1 AREDQGWKSVVE
13 NILEASKLAH
23 DDPYRRSVFFRPLGL
38 RAGEELHV
46 ARRVPLDPGARAA
59 LVLGFHNPHLTEDDV
74 ADLELRVLAPEDA
87 VRVEPPARFPL
98 PGELDVPFE
107 VLGGEPALTV
117 QVGPAPAEH
126 TAVTM
131 RFGVTAGATAHAA
144 ADVSPRSE
152 DGVALAE
159 RGPEQDDDV
168 VAPPRVEVLRLYDTV
183 FRNAQMQPAAALNVV
198 DAFQRLLPH
207 EQRLAE
213 KRALL
218 LAELGEAERA
228 WHVLR
233 TLDPE
238 LLGDDARLLLFR
250 LHAAHDGGAG
260 L

>member
-1 AREDQGWKSVVE
+1 ARFVALKRDDIEFTAYYDAREEQGWKSVVE

-38 RAGEELHV
+38 RVGEELHV
-46 ARRVPLDPGARAA
+46 ARRVPLEPGARAA

-74 ADLELRVLAPEDA
+74 ANLELRVLAPEDA
-87 VRVEPPARFPL
+87 VRVEPPARFP
-98 PGELDVPFE
+98 PTGELEVPFE

-126 TAVTM
+126 TAVTL
-131 RFGVTAGATAHAA
+131 RFGVTAEAG
-144 ADVSPRSE
+144 
-152 DGVALAE
+152 
-159 RGPEQDDDV
+159 DDDV
-168 VAPPRVEVLRLYDTV
+168 APSRAEVLRLYDVV
-183 FRNAQMQPAAALNVV
+183 FRNAQMLPSTALNVV
-198 DAFQRLLPH
+198 DAFERLLPG

-250 LHAAHDGGAG
+250 LHAARDGGAG
-260 L
+260 LADRKSTR